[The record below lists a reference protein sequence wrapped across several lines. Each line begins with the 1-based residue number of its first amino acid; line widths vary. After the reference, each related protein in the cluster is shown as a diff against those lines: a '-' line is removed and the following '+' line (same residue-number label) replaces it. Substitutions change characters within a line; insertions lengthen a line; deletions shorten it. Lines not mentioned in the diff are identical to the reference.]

1 MSGQGEAPGRP
12 RKLNLLRFEVGGAC
26 FAVES
31 SQIAALLP
39 FPGSAGS
46 SASWFHQALEYAEA
60 PTYRAPVLA
69 VVPVEEGP
77 PRQLVMDALDELL
90 DVGLDEIHPFPPL
103 IEPFALRKG
112 LWGVLSRGSQTVLL
126 VDLRRMLAPA
136 CPEDA
141 VSESESESE
150 SEPASRSLP

>member
-1 MSGQGEAPGRP
+1 MSPTGETPGSP
-12 RKLNLLRFEVGGAC
+12 RRLNLLRFAVGGAC

-39 FPGSAGS
+39 FPGPGVS
-46 SASWFHQALEYAEA
+46 SATWFHQALAYAEI

-69 VVPVEEGP
+69 VVPAEEGP
-77 PRQLVMDALDELL
+77 PWQLVMDALDELL
-90 DVGLDEIHPFPPL
+90 DIGLDEIQPFPPL

-126 VDLRRMLAPA
+126 VDLRRLLASSYP
-136 CPEDA
+136 PDA
-141 VSESESESE
+141 APESES
-150 SEPASRSLP
+150 ASRRLP

>member
-1 MSGQGEAPGRP
+1 MSGPGEAPGRP
-12 RKLNLLRFEVGGAC
+12 RTLNLLRFEVGGAC

-39 FPGSAGS
+39 FPGPGGS
-46 SASWFHQALEYAEA
+46 SAAWFHQALAYAET

-90 DVGLDEIHPFPPL
+90 DVGLDEIQPFPPL

-112 LWGVLSRGSQTVLL
+112 LWGVLPRGRQTVLL
-126 VDLRRMLAPA
+126 VDLRRLLAPA
-136 CPEDA
+136 CPEGA
-141 VSESESESE
+141 APESAS
-150 SEPASRSLP
+150 ASRSLP